1 MNLNLLPFSTIASGE
16 AMMRIGLGSLML
28 QHLSNDAAPKELRSK
43 HLTLDTADDIN
54 QRLSGTFDINFPPVA
69 ISSIYELLS
78 TPPAPTDQLLVG
90 GDLYGDTVVFNLY
103 HRLPV
108 EPDWEALFSTGNHRR
123 IADYLVITQGGKSQF
138 FRCGGPRIEDDVDA
152 FFLDWGK
159 VGSASLKDIKEQ
171 YEHARVKDVDVNEAD
186 EVRNA
191 DRLNWLIGNALIANF
206 VFTAVCQQ

>member
-16 AMMRIGLGSLML
+16 PMMRIGLGALML
-28 QHLSNDAAPKELRSK
+28 QHLSSDAVPKELRGK
-43 HLTLDTADDIN
+43 HLTLDTPDEVN

-69 ISSIYELLS
+69 LSSVYELLS
-78 TPPAPTDQLLVG
+78 TPPGSDDQLLVG
-90 GDLYGDTVVFNLY
+90 GDLYSDTVVFNLY

-108 EPDWEALFSTGNHRR
+108 EPDWEVLFSAGNHRR

-138 FRCGGPRIEDDVDA
+138 FKCGGPRIEDDVDA

-159 VGSASLKDIKEQ
+159 VGTASLKDIKEQ

-206 VFTAVCQQ
+206 VFTALCQQ